1 MGCIQVKLTED
12 LTSQNVDQILMTSW
26 CSVCHEM
33 TPSVKMSK
41 DTGCLS
47 FAKYLEL
54 RFHSHAYKRRVVD
67 INTPANNTI
76 TENRS
81 ASSNKETEHSTE
93 SPSSGDEKPH
103 ICSHSLHRDHVQ
115 YFSYNGIV
123 ASFSYT
129 AIEVWE
135 IVLPCIVLDLRVP
148 RLVDTSLVLEDI
160 KNFALRGYE
169 VYAKF
174 QDKLAEL
181 SADAELP
188 TLAFLKQT
196 IATDQSAFRDKVA
209 TVQTLLTEKN
219 IKPFDINDAMLL
231 VKKILADSIE
241 FFGPNLTAAS
251 TQNRTSYAA
260 KPELNSSEID
270 SGIIC
275 TEDLKPEPQ
284 SATDTVEEIDDMG
297 GTMPTQVECAKDLPI
312 YPTDATDAKE
322 KIHIDELTPSYNKPV
337 LEGQP
342 HRDPANVADKK
353 SVKTILREL
362 LASDKNAFVVPSPI
376 PSNEHFCLPL
386 GKFPVLVY
394 DNDLSSVIA
403 YTLVSEDYRKA
414 LTNMQTGY
422 SSDTGYSPKVKRRSQ
437 DGLIDGGSSGP
448 DDKETSSGKEC
459 GGGVD
464 KKACGA
470 SKTSMH
476 AELSFQDLTTT
487 FTCKIYFAR
496 EFDAMRANYIGPPPK
511 NSSVEADKNKS
522 LKSMPLDRKSS
533 SNSLTLKGIVES
545 IGQQESDD
553 VQCAFARSL
562 CESIPWEAR
571 GGKSGSKFCKTYGEL
586 YENDL
591 CCAVVMLC

>member
-47 FAKYLEL
+47 FGKYLEL

-67 INTPANNTI
+67 INTPSNSSSI
-76 TENRS
+76 EYRS
-81 ASSNKETEHSTE
+81 ASSDKDTEPSSTE
-93 SPSSGDEKPH
+93 SLSTDAEKPH
-103 ICSHSLHRDHVQ
+103 LCSHSLHRDHVQ

-135 IVLPCIVLDLRVP
+135 VVLPCIVLDLRVP
-148 RLVDTSLVLEDI
+148 RLVDTNLVLEDI

-181 SADAELP
+181 SADVELP

-219 IKPFDINDAMLL
+219 IKPFDINDAMLI

-241 FFGPNLTAAS
+241 LLGPHLTAAC
-251 TQNRTSYAA
+251 TQNRTSYPA
-260 KPELNSSEID
+260 KPELNSNEID

-275 TEDLKPEPQ
+275 TEDLKPESQ
-284 SATDTVEEIDDMG
+284 SASDTPDEFVYAVG
-297 GTMPTQVECAKDLPI
+297 STTPTQVDGGKDLPLNS
-312 YPTDATDAKE
+312 TDATDAKE
-322 KIHIDELTPSYNKPV
+322 KINVDELTPSYNKPI

-342 HRDPANVADKK
+342 HRDTANVTDKK

-362 LASDKNAFVVPSPI
+362 LASDKNVFVLPSPI
-376 PSNEHFCLPL
+376 PPNEHFCLPL

-437 DGLIDGGSSGP
+437 DGLIDGSSSGP
-448 DDKETSSGKEC
+448 DDKELSSGRES
-459 GGGVD
+459 GGVD
-464 KKACGA
+464 RKSSGGNK
-470 SKTSMH
+470 SSMH
-476 AELSFQDLTTT
+476 AELSFQDLTTQ

-496 EFDAMRANYIGPPPK
+496 EFDAMRANYIKPPPK
-511 NSSVEADKNKS
+511 SSFGNVDSTDKNKT

-533 SNSLTLKGIVES
+533 SNSLTPKGIVDS

-553 VQCAFARSL
+553 IQCAFARSL

-586 YENDL
+586 CE
-591 CCAVVMLC
+591 